1 MRPEINVG
9 TVIVE
14 KKPGGATE
22 RIFQTSCLHYV
33 AADVPRQV

>member
-1 MRPEINVG
+1 MHVLPETIENMAPEINVG

-22 RIFQTSCLHYV
+22 RIFQSSCLH
-33 AADVPRQV
+33 